1 MAQVSVVVNG
11 RLYQLDC
18 EDGGQDRLRDLS
30 AHLNQKIET
39 LKRSYPNEADEQLLI
54 IASLTITD
62 EFFDT
67 REALANALSQLSQ
80 RTEETAQLDG

>member
-18 EDGGQDRLRDLS
+18 EDGGQDQLRDLS
-30 AHLNQKIET
+30 AYLNQKIET
-39 LKRSYPNEADEQLLI
+39 LKRSYPNEADDQLLV
-54 IASLTITD
+54 IASLMITD

-67 REALANALSQLSQ
+67 REALASALSKLSKCP
-80 RTEETAQLDG
+80 EEVLD